1 VKNRDLEWRP
11 SPRPGLLQFQA
22 EFAILNGAKEK
33 SMERTIGDIEL
44 PGIRLFK
51 KGKVRNVFEV
61 GDELLIV
68 ATDRISAF
76 DWVLPS
82 LIPFK
87 GKVLTQLSKF
97 WFDFVA
103 LACPNHLITT
113 EVADFPAVLKPFLEI
128 LEKRSMLVRRT
139 RVVPVECVVR
149 GYLSGSGWSEYKKT
163 GKISGLKIPKG
174 LKESDRLEKP
184 IFTPS
189 TKAEQGH
196 DVNISFKEVQRLIGG
211 DLAKKI
217 RKASLETYQKAA
229 LYALSK
235 GIIIADT
242 KFEFGL
248 VGDELVLVDEI
259 FTPDSSRFWPLATY
273 EPGKSQPSLDKQF
286 VRDYLETTGW
296 DKNSPPPPLPE
307 AIVAKT
313 SEKYLEIY
321 RLLTGQNDLG

>member
-1 VKNRDLEWRP
+1 
-11 SPRPGLLQFQA
+11 
-22 EFAILNGAKEK
+22 
-33 SMERTIGDIEL
+33 MERTIGDIEL
-44 PGIRLFK
+44 AGVPLFK
-51 KGKVRNVFEV
+51 KGKVRNVYEI
-61 GDELLIV
+61 DDKLLIV

-82 LIPFK
+82 LIPCK

-103 LACPNHLITT
+103 LACPNHLMAT
-113 EVADFPAVLKPFLEI
+113 EMSEFPAVLRPFKDI
-128 LEKRSMLVRRT
+128 LEKRSMLVRKT

-149 GYLSGSGWSEYKKT
+149 GYLSGSGWKEYKAA
-163 GKISGLKIPKG
+163 GKICGIKIPKG
-174 LKESDRLEKP
+174 LRESDRLEEP

-196 DVNISFKEVQRLIGG
+196 DENISFKEVQKILGAG
-211 DLAKKI
+211 LAGRI
-217 RKASLETYQKAA
+217 RKVSLELYQKASLF
-229 LYALSK
+229 ALSK

-248 VGDELVLVDEI
+248 AGDDLVLVDEI
-259 FTPDSSRFWPLATY
+259 FTPDSSRFWPKETY
-273 EPGKSQPSLDKQF
+273 EPGQSQPSLDKQF

-296 DKNSPPPPLPE
+296 DKNSPPPVLPDE
-307 AIVAKT
+307 IVART

-321 RLLTGQNDLG
+321 RLLTGNNDLG